1 MLKEGSKWFLENNI
15 LVAVPSSIPHIWGD
29 IGNRGEILYDIEILN
44 ESLSRLGYTEKNYY
58 VYNHENR
65 EYNYLIYLLGG
76 LDNNPIYF
84 SKENIFLNGLYTEIE
99 FINFD
104 ISKWNIGDKLYIGN
118 TNSDI
123 ENIIIS
129 EVLEIDLV
137 ERKIKLSSEIYSDLL
152 DFSENRYR
160 IVSGVGEIIG
170 ILQLFNQ
177 DIGNIKNR
185 TLKYGSK
192 LTANVNT

>member
-1 MLKEGSKWFLENNI
+1 MLREGTNWFLDNNI
-15 LVAVPSSIPHIWGD
+15 LVAVPSSLPHIWGD
-29 IGNRGEILYDIEILN
+29 IGNRGEILYNSEILN
-44 ESLSRLGYTEKNYY
+44 ESLSRLGYTENSYY

-76 LDNNPIYF
+76 VENNPIYF
-84 SKENIFLNGLYTEIE
+84 SKENITLNGSFTEVE
-99 FINFD
+99 FINFN
-104 ISKWNIGDKLYIGN
+104 ISEWNRGDRVYIGN
-118 TNSDI
+118 TNSNTGDI
-123 ENIIIS
+123 ITAEI
-129 EVLEIDLV
+129 EEIDLV
-137 ERKIKLSSEIYSDLL
+137 ERKIKFSSDIYLGLL
-152 DFSENRYR
+152 DFPESRFR

-192 LTANVNT
+192 VTANVNS